1 MAINIKR
8 SGIIGVICLGL
19 LGSCKSALDLKP
31 KTDLDAS
38 TALTGY
44 DNLQVALS
52 GAYSQ
57 LNNYKYITPF
67 FNQVEMS
74 TDNVEVMKAGNNAT
88 TTSIESYSFMR
99 TASMM
104 DIQTWGTGYKV
115 IYAANMVI
123 NAIPDNSAANLLQL
137 KGEAL
142 FLRAL
147 VHMELVQ
154 VYGKPYVQDG
164 GSNPGVPY
172 MTSTDATLL
181 PSRNTVKEVFTLAAA
196 DFEKS
201 ATFLTQ
207 SKANA
212 YASKEACWAA
222 LADLWL
228 NAGDNTKAIT
238 YAEKVINSGKFSLV
252 QGSTYLNYFNNDH
265 SAATDKETIFTI
277 KSVDGQAKGYYGLG
291 YNYTQTKYAAVSAP
305 LLSLLTETAGDV
317 RLGFYT
323 KLSTASGDRYF
334 TTKFIQSGNTA
345 VSSPVMYRLA
355 DMYLIRAEAN
365 VKTNPQA
372 SLDDVNLLRTRAG
385 ISGAGLY
392 QLANLHGRPT
402 VLQVVLDESRIEFA
416 FEKGRRRMDLL
427 RNGLPVVRDYVGS
440 TVPGSHIN
448 IPATD
453 KSMIYPI
460 PATEIT
466 VNPHLTQNPF

>member
-1 MAINIKR
+1 MAINIKQ
-8 SGIIGVICLGL
+8 SGIIGVMCLVL

-57 LNNYKYITPF
+57 LNNYKYISPW

-88 TTSIESYSFMR
+88 TTSIESYSFKR
-99 TASMM
+99 TSSMM

-115 IYAANMVI
+115 IYSANMVI

-147 VHMELVQ
+147 THMELVQ
-154 VYGKPYVQDG
+154 VFAKPYVQDG
-164 GSNPGVPY
+164 GTNPGIPY
-172 MTSTDATLL
+172 MTSTEATLL
-181 PSRNTVKEVFTLAAA
+181 PSRNMVKEVYTLAAA
-196 DFEKS
+196 DFEKA

-207 SKANA
+207 AKANA

-222 LADLWL
+222 LAELWL
-228 NAGDNTKAIT
+228 NAGDNTKAVT
-238 YAEKVINSGKFSLV
+238 YAEKVINSGKFALV
-252 QGSTYLNYFNNDH
+252 QGNTYLNYFNNDH
-265 SAATDKETIFTI
+265 SAASDQETIFTI
-277 KSVDGQAKGYYGLG
+277 KSVDGQAKGFYGLG
-291 YNYTQTKYAAVSAP
+291 YNYTQTKYAAVAAP
-305 LLSLLTETAGDV
+305 LLSLLTETPGDV

-323 KLSTASGDRYF
+323 KLSTTNGDRYF

-372 SLDDVNLLRTRAG
+372 SLNDVNLLRTRAG

-392 QLANLHGRPT
+392 QLADLHGRSS

-427 RNGLPVVRDYVGS
+427 RNGLPVARDYAGS

-466 VNPHLTQNPF
+466 VNPNLTQNPF

>member
-8 SGIIGVICLGL
+8 SSIIGVMFIGMLC
-19 LGSCKSALDLKP
+19 SCKSALDLKP

-52 GAYSQ
+52 GVYS
-57 LNNYKYITPF
+57 LVNNYKFITPYM
-67 FNQVEMS
+67 NQVEMS

-99 TASMM
+99 TSSMM
-104 DIQTWGTGYKV
+104 DIQTWGTGYKA
-115 IYAANMVI
+115 IYHANMVI
-123 NAIPDNSAANLLQL
+123 NAIPDNAAANLLQL

-142 FLRAL
+142 FLRAFL
-147 VHMELVQ
+147 HMQLVQ
-154 VYGKPYVQDG
+154 VFGKPFAQNAG
-164 GSNPGVPY
+164 ANPGVPY
-172 MTSTDATLL
+172 VISTDATLL
-181 PSRNTVKEVFTLAAA
+181 PSRNTVKEVYTLSAA
-196 DFEKS
+196 DFEKA
-201 ATFLTQ
+201 ATLLTQ
-207 SKANA
+207 PKANA
-212 YASKEACWAA
+212 YANKEACWAA
-222 LADLWL
+222 LAELWL
-228 NAGDNTKAIT
+228 NAGDNTKAIS

-252 QGSTYLNYFNNDH
+252 TGTNYLTYFNNDH
-265 SAATDKETIFTI
+265 SAGTDKETIFTI
-277 KSVDGQAKGYYGLG
+277 KSVDGQAKGFYGLG

-305 LLSLLTETAGDV
+305 LLSLLNETAGDV

-323 KLSTASGDRYF
+323 KLSTTSGDRYF

-345 VSSPVMYRLA
+345 VSSPVVYRLA

-365 VKTNPQA
+365 ANTNPQA
-372 SLDDVNLLRTRAG
+372 ALDDVNLLRTRAG
-385 ISGAGLY
+385 ISGTGLY
-392 QLANLHGRPT
+392 QLANLHGRSN

-416 FEKGRRRMDLL
+416 FEKGRRRADLL
-427 RNGLPVVRDYVGS
+427 RNGLPVVRDYTGS

-466 VNPHLTQNPF
+466 VNPNLTQNPF